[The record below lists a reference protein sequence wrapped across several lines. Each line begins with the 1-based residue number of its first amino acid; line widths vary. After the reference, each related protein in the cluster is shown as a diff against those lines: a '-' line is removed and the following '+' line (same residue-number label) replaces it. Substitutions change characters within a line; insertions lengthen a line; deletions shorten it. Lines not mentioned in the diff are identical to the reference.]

1 MRVLIRENST
11 SRFLANRQQWVPART
26 QALDFAGSI
35 LAVEAAERMG
45 LKGVESVLDFGSREV
60 VLKVPD
66 EGESSAHEDYRS

>member
-11 SRFLANRQQWVPART
+11 SRFLGNGQQWVPART

-45 LKGVESVLDFGSREV
+45 LKGVEIVLDFGSREV
-60 VLKVPD
+60 ALKVPD
-66 EGESSAHEDYRS
+66 HAESSAQVA